1 MFEESI
7 VNCSVPW
14 EALGDRFF
22 TPILCQFSSIAMD
35 RFRLAW
41 RQPLTRWWGQPSVWC
56 KADRWK
62 TKVPFSSGPLLTA
75 SFFVVNMKILLHNG
89 RWLALYPVLGT
100 QPNIVLK
107 KNLTATISNWNNVK
121 KHTLRLTS
129 PVFQTLKFMVVVRAS
144 HLDILQWQRNWATDT
159 SGQVYQLL

>member
-7 VNCSVPW
+7 LNCSVPW

-41 RQPLTRWWGQPSVWC
+41 RLPLTKWWGQPSVWC

-62 TKVPFSSGPLLTA
+62 TKVFFSSGPLIA
-75 SFFVVNMKILLHNG
+75 SFFEVKTKILLRNG
-89 RWLALYPVLGT
+89 RWLALYPLIGA

-107 KNLTATISNWNNVK
+107 KNLRATISIWNNVK
-121 KHTLRLTS
+121 QHTLRFTS
-129 PVFQTLKFMVVVRAS
+129 LVFQTRKFMVVVRAS
-144 HLDILQWQRNWATDT
+144 HLDIFHWQRNWPT
-159 SGQVYQLL
+159 GQVIQLS